1 MSARWG
7 CRTRSGGGALLQKL
21 GSYIAEALERARA
34 AEARAREAT
43 DAEVRADN
51 EAMARH
57 WRVLARSFEFC
68 ESLEQFLID
77 SQRNRDLLPPKLPSL
92 DEPQFAQGPDAR
104 PCPRCGK
111 VMEFRHMLGSFGER
125 PPLQVFRCEAC
136 GATDFVPA

>member
-1 MSARWG
+1 
-7 CRTRSGGGALLQKL
+7 LLQKL
-21 GSYIAEALERARA
+21 GSYIAEALERAQA
-34 AEARAREAT
+34 AEARARKAAN
-43 DAEVRADN
+43 AEVRVDN

-92 DEPQFAQGPDAR
+92 DETPFAQGPDAVGAR